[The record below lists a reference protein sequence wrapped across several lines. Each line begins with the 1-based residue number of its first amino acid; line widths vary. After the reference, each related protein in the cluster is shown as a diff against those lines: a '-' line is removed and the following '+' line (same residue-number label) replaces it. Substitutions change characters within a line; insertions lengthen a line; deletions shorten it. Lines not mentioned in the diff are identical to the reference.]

1 VWAVGAAPG
10 LARCAISTRDEDVSV
25 VRASVRSLGG
35 HLASAAHQV
44 ESDVLHRAESRCPG
58 SKCPCRGQPISS
70 TENAD
75 GGFNTESR
83 YRLRLINYPNILG
96 AKSQIEWQGKRYA
109 IEGDAKIY
117 NGSRRTAHVD
127 YVMVRK

>member
-1 VWAVGAAPG
+1 VA
-10 LARCAISTRDEDVSV
+10 DVSLLTRGTELV
-25 VRASVRSLGG
+25 KVFQQVQAPETDSDGNKFTRPSLIGTLVRAV
-35 HLASAAHQV
+35 V
-44 ESDVLHRAESRCPG
+44 
-58 SKCPCRGQPISS
+58 QPISS

-96 AKSQIEWQGKRYA
+96 ARSQIEWRGKRYS
-109 IEGDAKIY
+109 IVGDAMIY

-127 YVMVRK
+127 YVMTRS